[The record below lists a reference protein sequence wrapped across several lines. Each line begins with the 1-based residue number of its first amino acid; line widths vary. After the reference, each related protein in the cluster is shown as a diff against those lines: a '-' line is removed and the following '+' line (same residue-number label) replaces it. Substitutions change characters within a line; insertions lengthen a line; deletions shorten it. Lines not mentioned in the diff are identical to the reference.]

1 MRHDLTPL
9 RVGVLTSDPVAC
21 RALRLLLRSAGYAVE
36 CLRSTDGLDGVDL
49 LVVGP
54 GMDDGRDQR
63 VPFSDG
69 VPILY
74 LAADGE
80 DVAARREVCL
90 PWPAPSGELVRVIQV
105 ARGVARRSVY

>member
-1 MRHDLTPL
+1 MRHDTGPL
-9 RVGVLTSDPVAC
+9 CVGVLTSDPVAC
-21 RALRLLLRSAGYAVE
+21 RALRLLLRSAGYTIE

-54 GMDDGRDQR
+54 GIGDGRDQR
-63 VPFSDG
+63 APSSDG
-69 VPILY
+69 GPILY

-90 PWPAPSGELVRVIQV
+90 PWPVPSSELVRAIQV
-105 ARGVARRSVY
+105 AMGAAHRYV